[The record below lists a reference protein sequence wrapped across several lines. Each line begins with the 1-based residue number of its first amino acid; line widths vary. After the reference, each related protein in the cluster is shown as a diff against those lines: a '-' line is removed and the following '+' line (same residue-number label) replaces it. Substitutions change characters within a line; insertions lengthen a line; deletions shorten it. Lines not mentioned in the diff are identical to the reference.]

1 MHRFNEEIMF
11 RRIYNFTILFKEYA
25 VLTALLVLSLALMA
39 LNDNPQMKHVRGV
52 ATVGVG
58 LLQEQLAVVPRYFGL
73 RGENDKL
80 RRMNIDLA
88 DEASRL
94 REATLENIRLRLL
107 LGIKNASSYN
117 LIAGEVVGKN
127 LTLLRNTI
135 TLDIGR
141 LEGVQERMPVLGD
154 GGLVGVIA
162 SVSDHY
168 AVVRILLNTDFRAS
182 AKVQRSR
189 VDGIVAWD
197 GQSVVLNNVTKTLD
211 VRAGDVVITSDY
223 SSTYPPGIRIGVVG
237 EVLEQQGALF
247 KKVLVTPGVDF
258 VKLEEVFVVTYL
270 PDPERLEL
278 EQRTPTRTRR

>member
-1 MHRFNEEIMF
+1 MF